1 MTRKTMPI
9 KEIIVSQVKRTKK
22 VTLVKRMKKEYY
34 GDLDNRNLADNRTF
48 WRTVRPFLSNKSIEN
63 EKIVLVEKEYI
74 LINDSSVGKVVN
86 NFFLTLL
93 KQ

>member
-34 GDLDNRNLADNRTF
+34 GDLDNRNFAVNRTF

>member
-1 MTRKTMPI
+1 MTRKSMPI
-9 KEIIVSQVKRTKK
+9 KEIIVSLVKRTKK
-22 VTLVKRMKKEYY
+22 VTLVKRTKKEHY
-34 GDLDNRNLADNRTF
+34 GDLDNRNFVDSRTF
-48 WRTVRPFLSNKSIEN
+48 WRTVRPFLFNISIEN

-74 LINDSSVGKVVN
+74 LTNDSSGRKVLN

>member
-1 MTRKTMPI
+1 
-9 KEIIVSQVKRTKK
+9 
-22 VTLVKRMKKEYY
+22 MKKEYY

>member
-34 GDLDNRNLADNRTF
+34 GDLDNRNFADNRTF

-63 EKIVLVEKEYI
+63 EKIVLLEKEYI